1 MYAFTIR
8 INSHTYETV
17 LDLFANFCLG
27 GTQKEKK
34 ININA
39 TTKKWDQEKKS
50 SQVLLNNI

>member
-39 TTKKWDQEKKS
+39 TTKKWDQEKK
-50 SQVLLNNI
+50 VLLNNI